1 MAAGRHGA
9 KAIAKSSILRT
20 TTRQREG
27 EGEWERAEE
36 RKRERRGRGRKRE
49 KEHTNWEW
57 CGLLKTQNL
66 SSLTYLHQQGHAS

>member
-1 MAAGRHGA
+1 MTIMEGAWQQAGRHGA

-36 RKRERRGRGRKRE
+36 RKREGGGG
-49 KEHTNWEW
+49 KEGERTH
-57 CGLLKTQNL
+57 
-66 SSLTYLHQQGHAS
+66 